1 MSSETVVGMQS
12 GGFHWP
18 FVLMIVILV
27 LAIIGIVFLTRYFIH
42 PVDVSTLGS
51 AKIASADDSPP
62 DNPPDDV
69 EHDTFVVIPDISGYT
84 RFMQLTRFAAGH
96 AQFVVAQLLDVII
109 NAAQPLLSPTRVEGD
124 SVMFY
129 AVSDREDPTE
139 GASGPSVAAAVHDMV
154 TAFYR
159 KRDELLSGNLCP
171 CEACKHIAELDL
183 KVVVHRGDILRY
195 RLRGM
200 EDLSGMA
207 VIEAHRLLKNSVGG
221 NRYVLVSEA
230 AAEDIRLF
238 WKLAPEKHRER
249 YDGIGEVL
257 CDLYSLEEET
267 GPASEIAKS
276 PVRDMAGKLAS
287 NVQAIT
293 GTAR

>member
-1 MSSETVVGMQS
+1 MRLETVVGMQA

-18 FVLMIVILV
+18 LLLMIAILV
-27 LAIIGIVFLTRYFIH
+27 LTLIGVVFLTRYFIR
-42 PVDVSTLGS
+42 PVDVSSLGS
-51 AKIASADDSPP
+51 AKAASADDAPP
-62 DNPPDDV
+62 DDPPDDV
-69 EHDTFVVIPDISGYT
+69 ERDTFVVIPDISGYT

-109 NAAQPLLSPTRVEGD
+109 TAARPPLSPTRVGGD

-129 AVSDREDPTE
+129 AVSDRDDPAQ
-139 GASGPSVAAAVHDMV
+139 GASGSSVAVAVHDMV

-159 KRDELLSGNLCP
+159 KRDELLASNLCP
-171 CEACKHIAELDL
+171 CEACKYIPELDL
-183 KVVVHRGDILRY
+183 KVVVHRGDVLRY
-195 RLRGM
+195 RLRGL

-207 VIEAHRLLKNSVGG
+207 VIEAHRLLKNSVGRD
-221 NRYVLVSEA
+221 RYILVSEA
-230 AAEDIRLF
+230 AAEDIGLL
-238 WKLAPEKHRER
+238 WGLAPDKHREH
-249 YDGIGEVL
+249 YDGVGEMS
-257 CDLYSLEEET
+257 CDLYSLDEET

-293 GTAR
+293 DKTH